1 MPTQTLE
8 QERTQASATA
18 TEAIHAGQWTKGQSG
33 NPAGRPK
40 GARNRS
46 TVLAELLLAEDVE
59 RLVRV
64 AVQKAIAGDVGLLRF
79 CLSRLLPPA
88 RHRAVEFDLPNT
100 AGMSPARAAEASLG
114 AVIRAVAAGEIAP
127 AEAKIIADVI
137 ERCRRAGEQAAA
149 ADGKAAAK
157 PHRPAETPRPPAAA
171 PAAGPAPGRRET
183 AIASVFPP
191 VFPERPPLAAAAAT
205 GAATAPSHR
214 ASLLA
219 GVSQL
224 PGILESAA

>member
-1 MPTQTLE
+1 MKAAVEKE
-8 QERTQASATA
+8 QAASASV
-18 TEAIHAGQWTKGQSG
+18 EHPWRWRKGESG
-33 NPAGRPK
+33 NPAGRPN
-40 GARNRS
+40 GSRNKA
-46 TVLAELLLAEDVE
+46 TILGEMLLEQDVE
-59 RLVRV
+59 APVRL
-64 AVQKAIAGDVGLLRF
+64 AVKTALEGDKALLRF

-114 AVIRAVAAGEIAP
+114 AVLRAVAADEIAP

-157 PHRPAETPRPPAAA
+157 PHRPAETPRPPATA
-171 PAAGPAPGRRET
+171 PAAKPAPGRRKT
-183 AIASVFPP
+183 AIASVFPL
-191 VFPERPPLAAAAAT
+191 VFPECPPLAAAAAT
-205 GAATAPSHR
+205 GAATAPSPR